1 MAAVVGRK
9 TQPTMLAVVAVVLEL
24 AQRVVVQQ
32 LQPAVM
38 VALAIPLLQLIQTL
52 RRQTLPHLQA

>member
-1 MAAVVGRK
+1 
-9 TQPTMLAVVAVVLEL
+9 MLAVVAVVLEL